1 MKFKRKL
8 KRKIFLKKTTWFVL
22 ALFAITMVYIPKL
35 KASADTPPGTID
47 ADVLKILEIAP
58 GDQYALQCTDNVPLT
73 TGTGK
78 KYQVT
83 HMDMSQYNSM
93 VDDVAGLYD
102 AIVISNNVGGANMST
117 DNTNPFWTNKLYRQY
132 TPPYTQEAS
141 TAYYLNGGSYSGYS
155 TSAGSLIEY
164 FNENDITKKRAKNI
178 VDMINKGQAVYIDN
192 SITKNNKTIDLS
204 TTNLYKTFTDTAVTN
219 KSNFKQ
225 VATSELT
232 IDKIVATLSANSSDT
247 KRPKVT
253 QVDGPDSE
261 VRNTNGTVDAKRT
274 LNFTVNANA
283 ESNEKLK
290 INLYLDYNGD
300 GLFTEDEKA
309 SIQLADTNDVV
320 QDLKVDGANASKTYK
335 FTNQLYNSFIGY
347 LDWKVDVVRINSDGS
362 DGPKTSTL
370 GNVTMKNLNGKK
382 AIKVLQ
388 IYPNSNTAPF
398 FYGSQ
403 QYGNTRLSLNSTF
416 TNMLK
421 SIDDY
426 DIQLSD
432 MSVTEFQT
440 KYGDATEKGKL
451 KDDYDMIIVGFADN
465 FNKVDFTNND
475 ALANL
480 DDFIAKGKSV
490 MFTHDTISL
499 ASWGQ
504 VGGDQNFT
512 NHYRD
517 IVGQARYP
525 DPKRVDANGNIITTN
540 LNGTQITHDQLPTGK
555 ISMGQTAFSKD
566 TNLWK
571 STQVTKIKSINKAQ
585 ISKYPFDLTN
595 FNGNNDGIVNV
606 SLTHT
611 QWYQLNLEDPDVVPW
626 YNLVGNNMDNG
637 DSRNFYYTYSK
648 KNITYSGTGHS
659 GVGSSTQEFELFIN
673 TMIKAD
679 RGSESPPV
687 VKNMQDDAN
696 QTEIA
701 DGSSISNIERT
712 SESYSFLTRVED
724 PNNDALK
731 VNITADGK
739 TDGLTMTTVNA
750 DASKNVTV
758 NQGDTVPTNT
768 LIRVTIPNSIYKDK
782 TSTQPFT
789 VSVTATDP
797 FAEKD
802 TKTFNVTTNGN
813 SAPTI
818 TNYENDAQTV
828 IGDGTEVSTPKDT
841 DYKFITVPV
850 DTDADD
856 MNLLSLS
863 VKINDVEIN
872 PAQLSIAGDTFTNG
886 KITTSS
892 KVQVTVPQS
901 ALQNLTPGDS
911 NSYITITT
919 TATDTH
925 KVATTKSFKVYVSAP
940 QPTVS
945 AHGVQII
952 YNNNDVVETDISSD
966 GSDYNRF
973 IQGSLYSTVTQGTV
987 TPNTEWYSKNF
998 AGILSN
1004 LYGKDYTVEL
1014 KVDSNLKVTSDVLLY
1029 KITNGVISDQPNAKM
1044 TLNNGGIYTTD
1055 FTSQPTDSEKLTG
1068 TSYFVTYTAELKAM
1082 PTNGKSFVNT
1092 LSVILKEDPT
1102 KFDGRISTTKFETI
1116 TEDNDLF

>member
-1 MKFKRKL
+1 MKFKIKL
-8 KRKIFLKKTTWFVL
+8 KRKIFLKKTTWLVL
-22 ALFAITMVYIPKL
+22 ALFAITMVYIPRL

-58 GDQYALQCTDNVPLT
+58 GDQYALQCTDNVVYQ
-73 TGTGK
+73 TGTNNV

-93 VDDVAGLYD
+93 VDDVVGLYD

-164 FNENDITKKRAKNI
+164 FNENDITQKRAKNI
-178 VDMINKGQAVYIDN
+178 VDMINRGQAVYIDK
-192 SITKNNKTIDLS
+192 SITTNANYVTTQNSHIDLRN
-204 TTNLYKTFTDTAVTN
+204 TNLYKTFNSTAVTS

-232 IDKIVATLSANSSDT
+232 IDKIVATLSANSSNT

-261 VRNTNGTVDAKRT
+261 VKNTNGTVDAKRT
-274 LNFTVNANA
+274 LSFTVNANA
-283 ESNEKLK
+283 ESNKKLK

-300 GLFTEDEKA
+300 GLFSEDEKA
-309 SIQLADTNDVV
+309 SIQLSDTSDVV
-320 QDLKVDGANASKTYK
+320 QDLKVDGTNGNSTYK
-335 FTNQLYNSFIGY
+335 FTSQLYNSFIGY
-347 LDWKVDVVRINSDGS
+347 LDWKVDVVRINDDGS

-432 MSVTEFQT
+432 MSVTDFQT

-451 KDDYDMIIVGFADN
+451 KDDYDMVIVGFADN

-480 DDFIAKGKSV
+480 DDFIANGKSA

-517 IVGQARYP
+517 IVGQARYL
-525 DPKRVDANGNIITTN
+525 DPKRVDASGNIITTN
-540 LNGTQITHDQLPTGK
+540 LDGTPITHDQLPTGK

-571 STQVTKIKSINKAQ
+571 STQVTKIKSINNAQ

-595 FNGNNDGIVNV
+595 IAGNTAGQVNV

-611 QWYQLNLEDPDVVPW
+611 QWYQLDLEDPDVVPW

-673 TMIKAD
+673 TIIKAD
-679 RGSESPPV
+679 RGSNSAPV

-712 SESYSFLTRVED
+712 SASYSFLTRVED
-724 PNNDALK
+724 PNHDALK

-739 TDGLTMTTVNA
+739 TDGLIMTTVNA

-758 NQGDTVPTNT
+758 NQGDTVATNT

-782 TSTQPFT
+782 TSTQPFS

-797 FAEKD
+797 FAAKD
-802 TKTFNVTTNGN
+802 TKTFNVKTNGN
-813 SAPTI
+813 SAPLI
-818 TNYENDAQTV
+818 DNYKSDGINPIADKKTESTSKDA
-828 IGDGTEVSTPKDT
+828 
-841 DYKFITVPV
+841 DYTFITVPT

-856 MNLLSLS
+856 RNSLSLS
-863 VKINDVEIN
+863 VKINNVEID
-872 PAQLSIAGDTFTNG
+872 PAQLSIVGDTFTNG
-886 KITTSS
+886 KIVTGS
-892 KVQVTVPQS
+892 KVQVTVPKS
-901 ALQNLTPGDS
+901 YLANLVAGDL

-925 KVATTKSFKVYVSAP
+925 TVATTKSFNVTADAIKPVIS
-940 QPTVS
+940 
-945 AHGVQII
+945 HGV
-952 YNNNDVVETDISSD
+952 YNSDASD
-966 GSDYNRF
+966 GTV
-973 IQGSLYSTVTQGTV
+973 IYSPNDTVFTQGTINGDAS
-987 TPNTEWYSKNF
+987 TSWYNKQF
-998 AGILSN
+998 AGIIKEVYAPASTVN
-1004 LYGKDYTVEL
+1004 LTLGSGLQIAEGKDVQLYRVVNGTQTLVGNMN
-1014 KVDSNLKVTSDVLLY
+1014 KVDDNNY
-1029 KITNGVISDQPNAKM
+1029 
-1044 TLNNGGIYTTD
+1044 TLNVSQDVGTDTQNGMT
-1055 FTSQPTDSEKLTG
+1055 
-1068 TSYFVTYTAELKAM
+1068 FVVKYTARLTKI
-1082 PTNGKSFVNT
+1082 PSSSDPKSFVNT
-1092 LSVILKEDPT
+1092 LSIT
-1102 KFDGRISTTKFETI
+1102 NGDGAQVTTTFTTATI
-1116 TEDNDLF
+1116 ASPDLF